1 MLPARPVVLITG
13 VGRRAGI
20 GAATAR
26 TLARRGWDV
35 ATTYWPELDHHLYG
49 DEVAEEPAEIA
60 AALEGLGARTMRV
73 QIDLGS
79 AETLVPLFERVEAEL
94 GPVAALVV
102 NHTHCVPTPLL
113 ETTSAAL
120 TRHFEVNVRA
130 VLLLISEYA
139 RRYQP
144 EAGPGRIVTLTSDH
158 TAGNVPYGVSKGAA
172 DRLTDS
178 AAHELAHLGITANA
192 INPGPTD
199 TGWMNDDHRR
209 DAAAR
214 TPLQRAGTAQDAANI
229 IAFLLSDE
237 GAWVTGQLL
246 FSNGGFRGTLG

>member
-1 MLPARPVVLITG
+1 MLPTRPVALITG

-20 GAATAR
+20 GAATAK
-26 TLARRGWDV
+26 TLALRGWDV
-35 ATTYWPELDHHLYG
+35 ATTYWPELDHQLYG
-49 DEVAEEPAEIA
+49 DEVTEEPAEIA
-60 AALEGLGARTMRV
+60 AELEGLGARTVRL

-79 AETLVPLFERVEAEL
+79 ADSMAALFEQIEAEL
-94 GPVAALVV
+94 GAVAALVV
-102 NHTHCVPTPLL
+102 NHTHCVPTALL
-113 ETTSAAL
+113 ETDAAAL

-144 EAGPGRIVTLTSDH
+144 KSGPGRIVTLTSDH

-199 TGWMNDDHRR
+199 TGWMNDQLRR
-209 DAAAR
+209 DVVAA
-214 TPLQRAGTAQDAANI
+214 TPLGRLGTAQDAANL
-229 IAFLLSDE
+229 IAFLLSEE
-237 GAWVTGQLL
+237 GGWVTGQLI
-246 FSNGGFRGTLG
+246 FSNGGSWGTLR